1 MLRARYVNGAGPSC
15 SFSAPV
21 YATSITV
28 NNDLIC
34 NGGIMVTSPS
44 LPPNINYI
52 GYTNTMKITN
62 SMALPSGY
70 TCLFTFSPPVAG
82 YYSLQAQIA
91 YQWVV
96 GTAQWNQLVYGLSTS
111 ITSYDAECYY
121 GIFER
126 NPRVSG
132 NGGTDSLITNRVIY
146 VQTTTPVYFIVMFSG
161 GVNNFGTA
169 SNAFTFLRYTR
180 IA

>member
-1 MLRARYVNGAGPSC
+1 MYTQSNYGGAIVNTLNGNVNIPGTLNASN
-15 SFSAPV
+15 V
-21 YATSITV
+21 TV
-28 NNDLIC
+28 NNNLIC

-44 LPPNINYI
+44 LPPNISYI
-52 GYTNTMKITN
+52 GHTNTMKITN
-62 SMALPSGY
+62 SMSLPSGY

-82 YYSLQAQIA
+82 YYSLQGQIT

-126 NPRVSG
+126 NPRSSG
-132 NGGTDSLITNRVIY
+132 NSGTDTLITNRVLIIHY
-146 VQTTTPVYFIVMFSG
+146 NAACLFSC
-161 GVNNFGTA
+161 
-169 SNAFTFLRYTR
+169 
-180 IA
+180 